1 MQFYLQ
7 KMKLLQKTTQT
18 LTHDNQDLRLTINIQ
33 IELPGLILQGFIKLR
48 NQICK
53 LNYKRTKSV
62 IEDKMRNQFYNFAF

>member
-18 LTHDNQDLRLTINIQ
+18 LTHDNQHLRLTINIQ
-33 IELPGLILQGFIKLR
+33 IELPGPILQEFIKLR

-53 LNYKRTKSV
+53 LNYKRTKYV
-62 IEDKMRNQFYNFAF
+62 IEDKVRNQFYNFAF